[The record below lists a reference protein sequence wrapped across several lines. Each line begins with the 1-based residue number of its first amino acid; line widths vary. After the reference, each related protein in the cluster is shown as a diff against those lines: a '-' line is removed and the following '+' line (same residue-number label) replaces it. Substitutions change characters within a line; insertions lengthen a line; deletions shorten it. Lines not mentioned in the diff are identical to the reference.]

1 MDHETTVAAALHR
14 PKHDAAR
21 IQGKV
26 TARGGPA
33 AAAGGSGIL
42 PATSCARIPAFMK
55 SNGLSFHHPIAFWT
69 GCLAV
74 VAGVLLH
81 MPMFAMGRMTHWQM
95 VGMPMDHLMMTG
107 MALVP
112 LGVLLSTYGLMPRL
126 AQMRQALHGGAQLS
140 GGHHHFHIA
149 DGVPLNRAHWTLVG
163 VLVVA
168 LIIDVMKPATLGFV
182 MPGMS
187 AEYQISKP
195 TASTLALVALIGT
208 TVGSVIWGRLADVS
222 GRRAGILLSALMF
235 IGTAICGAM
244 PLFGWNLVM
253 CFLMGASAG
262 GLLPIAFTL
271 MAETV
276 PAAHRG
282 WLLVALGGVGTSAG
296 YLAAAGAATLL
307 EPMFSW
313 RALWLLNLPTG
324 AIIIFLNRYIPESP
338 RFLSNAGLEHEARAV
353 LRKFA
358 GKRASDAIEAD
369 DAQHPGAPIIDE
381 QHPVVGMRQ
390 LLRGRHARITW
401 GLLVCGLAWGLVNYG
416 FVLWLP
422 VNLVGMG
429 VDAAGVSALLARS
442 AILAL
447 PGIGV
452 VIWLYHRWSSFKSL
466 VLFIGL
472 TALTLLAF
480 FAMGV
485 AGVRSPAA
493 TSAATVALLVSVSGV
508 IAMLIPYAA
517 EIYPVHLRGT
527 GSGVVAAAS
536 KFGGILG
543 AGLGV
548 LGFLANFQLSAL
560 LIALPMAVSGVMLWR
575 SGIETR
581 GQGLE
586 EIQDALHG

>member
-1 MDHETTVAAALHR
+1 
-14 PKHDAAR
+14 
-21 IQGKV
+21 
-26 TARGGPA
+26 
-33 AAAGGSGIL
+33 
-42 PATSCARIPAFMK
+42 MK
-55 SNGLSFHHPIAFWT
+55 ANGLSFHHPVAFWA
-69 GCLAV
+69 GCAAV

-95 VGMPMDHLMMTG
+95 VGMPMDAMMLTG

-126 AQMRQALHGGAQLS
+126 AQMRQTLHGGDSHL
-140 GGHHHFHIA
+140 HFHVA
-149 DGVPLNRAHWTLVG
+149 DGVPLNRAHWTLVV
-163 VLVVA
+163 VLAVA
-168 LIIDVMKPATLGFV
+168 LAIDVMKPATLGFV

-187 AEYQISKP
+187 AEYHMSKP
-195 TASTLALVALIGT
+195 AASTLALVALIGT
-208 TVGSVIWGRLADVS
+208 TVGSVIWGRLADVF

-244 PLFGWNLVM
+244 PMFGWNLVM

-296 YLAAAGAATLL
+296 YLAAAGAATVL

-313 RALWLLNLPTG
+313 RVLWLLNLPTG
-324 AIIIFLNRYIPESP
+324 AVILLLNHFIPESP
-338 RFLSNAGLEHEARAV
+338 RFLSNAGLEGEARAV

-358 GKRASDAIEAD
+358 GARASDAIEVD
-369 DAQHPGAPIIDE
+369 DARHPGAPALDGPT
-381 QHPVVGMRQ
+381 PVVGIRQ
-390 LLRGRHARITW
+390 LLRGRHAGITW
-401 GLLVCGLAWGLVNYG
+401 GLVMCGLAWGLVNFG

-422 VNLVGMG
+422 VNLVHMG
-429 VDAAGVSALLARS
+429 VDAAGASALLARS
-442 AILAL
+442 AVIAL

-452 VIWLYHRWSSFKSL
+452 VVWLYYRWSSFKSL
-466 VLFIGL
+466 VLFIAL
-472 TALTLLAF
+472 TALALLAF

-485 AGVRSPAA
+485 AGVRSQAITIAA
-493 TSAATVALLVSVSGV
+493 TSALLVSVSGV
-508 IAMLIPYAA
+508 IAMMIPYAA
-517 EIYPVHLRGT
+517 EVYPVHLRGT
-527 GSGVVAAAS
+527 GSGVIAAAS

-548 LGFLANFQLSAL
+548 LGLFGNFMLSAV
-560 LIALPMAVSGVMLWR
+560 LIAVPMALSGLMLWR

-586 EIQDALHG
+586 DIQDALAADPRST

>member
-1 MDHETTVAAALHR
+1 
-14 PKHDAAR
+14 
-21 IQGKV
+21 
-26 TARGGPA
+26 
-33 AAAGGSGIL
+33 
-42 PATSCARIPAFMK
+42 MK
-55 SNGLSFHHPIAFWT
+55 SNGMSFHHPLAFWL
-69 GCLAV
+69 GSAAI
-74 VAGVLLH
+74 VAGVLMH

-95 VGMPMDHLMMTG
+95 VGMPMDGLMLGG
-107 MALVP
+107 MALIP
-112 LGVLLSTYGLMPRL
+112 FGVLLASYGLMPRL
-126 AQMRQALHGGAQLS
+126 DQMRRTLHGDGSHVPGRHQ
-140 GGHHHFHIA
+140 HFHIA
-149 DGVPLNRAHWTLVG
+149 DGVSLNVEHWKL
-163 VLVVA
+163 VLVLVA
-168 LIIDVMKPATLGFV
+168 ALAIDVMKPATLGFV

-187 AEYQISKP
+187 AEYAISKP

-208 TVGSVIWGRLADVS
+208 TVGSVVWGRLADVF

-296 YLAAAGAATLL
+296 YLAAAGAAAVL

-313 RALWLLNLPTG
+313 RVLWLLNLPTG
-324 AIIIFLNRYIPESP
+324 AIILFLNRFIPESP

-358 GKRASDAIEAD
+358 GTGSSDAVEGD
-369 DAQHPGAPIIDE
+369 DERHPGAPVIDE

-401 GLLVCGLAWGLVNYG
+401 GLVMCGLAWGLVNFG

-429 VDAAGVSALLARS
+429 VDAAGVSAVLARS
-442 AILAL
+442 ASIAL

-452 VIWLYHRWSSFKSL
+452 VIWLYHTWSSFKSL
-466 VLFIGL
+466 VLFLAL
-472 TALTLLAF
+472 TALALLAF
-480 FAMGV
+480 FLMGL
-485 AGVRSPAA
+485 AGIRSE
-493 TSAATVALLVSVSGV
+493 AATVAATAALLVSVSGV

-527 GSGVVAAAS
+527 GSGVIAASS

-548 LGFLANFQLSAL
+548 VGFFGDFMLSAV
-560 LIALPMAVSGVMLWR
+560 LIAVPMAISGVMLWR

-586 EIQDALHG
+586 EIQDALQG